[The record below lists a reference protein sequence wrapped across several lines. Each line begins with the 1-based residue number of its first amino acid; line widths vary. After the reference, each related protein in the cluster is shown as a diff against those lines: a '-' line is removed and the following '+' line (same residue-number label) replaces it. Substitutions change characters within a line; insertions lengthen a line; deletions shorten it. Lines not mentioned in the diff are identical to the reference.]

1 MDCDE
6 SFSDAD
12 HDSTKV
18 EWKVNESDKH
28 WWRKDKSDTK
38 VEKIDV
44 CTAKYTISARF
55 KNARAFSKFLAF
67 SMRNIA
73 EEGILLEGGV

>member
-6 SFSDAD
+6 SFSDD
-12 HDSTKV
+12 DRDSTKV

-44 CTAKYTISARF
+44 CTAKYIIYARF
-55 KNARAFSKFLAF
+55 
-67 SMRNIA
+67 
-73 EEGILLEGGV
+73 

>member
-12 HDSTKV
+12 HDSTKI

-38 VEKIDV
+38 WRRLTYVQRS
-44 CTAKYTISARF
+44 ISYLPDF
-55 KNARAFSKFLAF
+55 KNAGAFSKFLAF

>member
-6 SFSDAD
+6 SFSVAD

-18 EWKVNESDKH
+18 ERKVNESDKH

-44 CTAKYTISARF
+44 WTAKYI
-55 KNARAFSKFLAF
+55 AF

>member
-6 SFSDAD
+6 SFSDD
-12 HDSTKV
+12 DRDSTKV

-38 VEKIDV
+38 VENIDV
-44 CTAKYTISARF
+44 CTAKYIISAR
-55 KNARAFSKFLAF
+55 L
-67 SMRNIA
+67 
-73 EEGILLEGGV
+73 